1 PSAGPTQRFFPAPRP
16 SGPRASIR
24 RSIWTRHWT
33 RPGPP
38 EEPSTSRVGANPI
51 LAFDPQEIRR
61 QVPCGGWHLERA
73 ADPLGESGYR
83 SRLRCSHGQPET
95 GSQVSQRLTDGP
107 WFVAKLRF
115 RFQNDESGFRRP
127 LGRLGEL
134 RSVRWM
140 DQRTVEVEHLGDR
153 LGEFVDGQIL
163 TPGEV

>member
-1 PSAGPTQRFFPAPRP
+1 ACPEQAGLAPPRYPEPPPLTIYWFPSAGPTQRFFPAPRP

-95 GSQVSQRLTDGP
+95 GSQVAQRL
-107 WFVAKLRF
+107 
-115 RFQNDESGFRRP
+115 
-127 LGRLGEL
+127 
-134 RSVRWM
+134 
-140 DQRTVEVEHLGDR
+140 
-153 LGEFVDGQIL
+153 
-163 TPGEV
+163 